1 MKIQVIQLKR
11 GAKLDLERLLVG
23 AQKPA
28 AGEPIFES
36 DTNKLKIGNG
46 IDNYINLP
54 YVAGGDIIIEDALDG
69 QILMYSE
76 AEAKWKAVDLAD
88 GQSIEYGQDGL
99 KIAGFSGDPSQNG
112 LFPMANNGGITW
124 QQPVS
129 PEEIDAAIR
138 RAKDQADRAE
148 QEATTALGA
157 AVRAEAAAA
166 NTEAFAEQTAEL
178 YNNKF
183 WYGTYSQYMTDVI
196 GAGKLTEGTIYFIS
210 DNPGD

>member
-11 GAKLDLERLLVG
+11 GAKLDLERLLVD
-23 AQKPA
+23 ANKPA

-54 YVAGGDIIIEDALDG
+54 YVAGGDIVIEDALDG

-76 AEAKWKAVDLAD
+76 AEHKWKAVDLAD
-88 GQSIEYGQDGL
+88 GQSIEYGENGL
-99 KIAGFSGDPSQNG
+99 KIANFTGDPSQNG
-112 LFPMANNGGITW
+112 LFPMANNGEIIW
-124 QQPVS
+124 QQPVT
-129 PEEIDAAIR
+129 PEELEDAVS

-148 QEATTALGA
+148 QRANDALGA
-157 AVRAEAAAA
+157 AVRSEVAAN

-183 WYGTYSQYMTDVI
+183 WYGTYSQYMTNVI

-210 DNPGD
+210 DNPSD